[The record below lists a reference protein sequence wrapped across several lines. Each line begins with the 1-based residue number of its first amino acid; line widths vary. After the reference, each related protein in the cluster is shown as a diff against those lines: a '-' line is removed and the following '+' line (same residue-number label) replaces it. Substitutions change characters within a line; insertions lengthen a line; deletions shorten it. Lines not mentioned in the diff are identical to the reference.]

1 MESRQS
7 KRGAMEEDDRL
18 SSLPDDLLHSILRGI
33 PLRHAARTS
42 TLSRRWAP
50 VWLRA
55 LACSPVVDF
64 TDRDFVRGQTPA
76 RAAATVD
83 RCLRFHAE
91 HGTPLDAFRVALDG
105 APIGGG
111 AGALGRDV
119 VVGWVVDAVARGA
132 RDVEVDLTPARGNWS
147 HQLDADQ
154 GSAAL
159 LEIPGDLFRMEN
171 SLARLSLDWFSLRAV
186 PPDAPGF
193 AGLRSL
199 SLSRADVTG
208 AAVQAAVTNCRFLE
222 SLSLRSCHILKS
234 VRIAGEN
241 LRRLELVGCLAVR
254 ELIVAAPVLESFA
267 FHGDIVYSSD
277 DEYVV
282 EAAVDL
288 GATPALRDAYLSHL
302 GFDSKDDVAGKEFAY
317 SDFLSRV
324 AHARTL
330 TLCSIGL
337 QVLSIC
343 DFCYDEVV
351 FRQIR

>member
-7 KRGAMEEDDRL
+7 KRGAMEEEDDRL

-33 PLRHAARTS
+33 PLKHAARTS
-42 TLSRRWAP
+42 ALSRRWAP

-55 LACSPVVDF
+55 LACSPVLDF

-76 RAAATVD
+76 RPAATVD
-83 RCLRFHAE
+83 RFLRLHAE
-91 HGTPLDAFRVALDG
+91 HGAPLDAFRVALDG
-105 APIGGG
+105 APIVAG
-111 AGALGRDV
+111 AGALGRDLI
-119 VVGWVVDAVARGA
+119 VGWVVAAMARGA

-147 HQLDADQ
+147 PKLDADL
-154 GSAAL
+154 GSTAL
-159 LEIPGDLFRMEN
+159 LEIPGDLFRTEN
-171 SLARLSLDWFSLRAV
+171 SLARLSLDRFSLRAV
-186 PPDAPGF
+186 PPDASGL

-199 SLSRADVTG
+199 SLSRSDVTD
-208 AAVQAAVTNCRFLE
+208 AAVQAVATNCRFLE

-241 LRRLELVGCLAVR
+241 LRRLELVR
-254 ELIVAAPVLESFA
+254 ELLVAAPALESFA

-277 DEYVV
+277 GEDGEHA
-282 EAAVDL
+282 AAVDL
-288 GATPALRDAYLSHL
+288 GGTPALRDAYLSHL
-302 GFDSKDDVAGKEFAY
+302 GFAAEADAVDKEYAY
-317 SDFLSRV
+317 SDFLSCV

-343 DFCYDEVV
+343 DLFTTTIWFSDN
-351 FRQIR
+351 FGN